1 MPLPRRTYPTT
12 FDDVSFAFETPMNY
26 FADDPHPMPASFA
39 SMDTWATLLR
49 MECAVAASWIA
60 VHGRP
65 ATEGSVQHWLRVFAA
80 SQAVTISTMA
90 VGAVG
95 GLLCHHPAMLATARQ
110 SCNGEA
116 FDLSIA
122 AFEDAGHMLIAV
134 AACEARI
141 TADYLPTLKDCIRT
155 IELDLPRG
163 PTLPLAPQQDAP
175 LLATIEHDP
184 SLPLPRDA
192 NEVWQRDKEKKRNA
206 AVDDALPLIAAGKYD
221 EAELAVRRADDSI
234 QVAVAIARM
243 YTDAL
248 ADMVKDG
255 RHKRDRPTAEALFGR
270 ALRWK
275 QSAYPEPHTAYE
287 ADDYE
292 RGRATDRAELVAIL
306 GYDPTAN

>member
-1 MPLPRRTYPTT
+1 
-12 FDDVSFAFETPMNY
+12 
-26 FADDPHPMPASFA
+26 
-39 SMDTWATLLR
+39 
-49 MECAVAASWIA
+49 ME
-60 VHGRP
+60 
-65 ATEGSVQHWLRVFAA
+65 
-80 SQAVTISTMA
+80 
-90 VGAVG
+90 
-95 GLLCHHPAMLATARQ
+95 
-110 SCNGEA
+110 N
-116 FDLSIA
+116 
-122 AFEDAGHMLIAV
+122 
-134 AACEARI
+134 
-141 TADYLPTLKDCIRT
+141 
-155 IELDLPRG
+155 
-163 PTLPLAPQQDAP
+163 
-175 LLATIEHDP
+175 
-184 SLPLPRDA
+184 
-192 NEVWQRDKEKKRNA
+192 KRNA